1 VLIDFYLLEVVSPQ
15 QGIEEILAKFDA
27 YFALGVKSC
36 WLVVLSMEVLDIYS
50 QPDQHHSF
58 DLYDTEVIDEVLD
71 IKLPVQ
77 EFFG

>member
-1 VLIDFYLLEVVSPQ
+1 VLIDFYSLEMVSPQ

-36 WLVVLSMEVLDIYS
+36 GLVVPSMEVLDIYS
-50 QPDQHHSF
+50 QLDQHQTF

-71 IKLPVQ
+71 I
-77 EFFG
+77 